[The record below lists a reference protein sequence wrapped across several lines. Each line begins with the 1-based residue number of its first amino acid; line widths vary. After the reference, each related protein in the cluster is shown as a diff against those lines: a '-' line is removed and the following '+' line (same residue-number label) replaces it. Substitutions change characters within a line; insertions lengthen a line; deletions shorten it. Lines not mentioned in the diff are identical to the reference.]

1 MRAPVS
7 SCHSFLLADFASPL
21 IHGVR
26 HVFGQACKLAGRQDA
41 VAQELLPQLLPMFS
55 IPSEQRAAYGSS
67 VPLSA
72 AGAQAGGAARGPEQS
87 GYWDL
92 IYILYPEL
100 LENVGSAVVREL
112 VPTWPLVERTLEVRT
127 CGVGFG
133 IVPALYIRDGRR
145 SHRLLS

>member
-1 MRAPVS
+1 M
-7 SCHSFLLADFASPL
+7 SPL
-21 IHGVR
+21 ICVVR
-26 HVFGQACKLAGRQDA
+26 RVFGQACKLAGSQDA

-67 VPLSA
+67 VPPTA

-100 LENVGSAVVREL
+100 LEIVGSAVVREL
-112 VPTWPLVERTLEVRT
+112 VPTWPLVERTLEVRSCALWLLACFVYSQWQAQRSFGYCHNT
-127 CGVGFG
+127 CWV
-133 IVPALYIRDGRR
+133 
-145 SHRLLS
+145 LLGKYDM